1 MQDYTSY
8 LSTVVKALGLD
19 EACVKLL
26 EEDINLTQ
34 QLHHIDQIYERI
46 SYIGTSLNVSVEAE
60 KLIEELAERINIVVH
75 KLKFIADNQRPAV
88 KVVAEST
95 LDNELEAYINTIIRT
110 AGGRV
115 YNEGLDTKG
124 PQLFIFLAQNR
135 SMFQLLGEIPGFLA
149 DEEWEN
155 TPAIKENKVFLID
168 GEKHLLAS
176 LPEAADDVE
185 LLAEILYPQYFVFGG
200 EGESWMKFELS

>member
-19 EACVKLL
+19 EASVKLL

-46 SYIGTSLNVSVEAE
+46 SYIGTSLNVSREAE
-60 KLIEELAERINIVVH
+60 KLIEELAESINIVVH

-124 PQLFIFLAQNR
+124 PELFIFLAQNR

-168 GEKHLLAS
+168 GDKFLRAS